1 MTILYLKSF
10 LAGTILAILIFLS
23 SFILPNY
30 TLSTLFSF
38 VAALLVFGS
47 IFCSAFVSLGGRSGN
62 TNRKKQMQ
70 WSIMFALAA
79 VPNFIG
85 FIISYY
91 F

>member
-1 MTILYLKSF
+1 MYLKSL